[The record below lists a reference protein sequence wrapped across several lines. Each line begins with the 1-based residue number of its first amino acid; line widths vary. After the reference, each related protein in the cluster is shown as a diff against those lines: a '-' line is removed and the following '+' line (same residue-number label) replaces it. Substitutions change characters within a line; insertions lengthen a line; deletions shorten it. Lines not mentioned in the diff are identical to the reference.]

1 MACCTF
7 GVLEVITIT
16 PNRFEKQSSGT
27 LKILAHN
34 CNHQKGLVKQKTVAL
49 HYCALK
55 ADLPKHF
62 Y

>member
-16 PNRFEKQSSGT
+16 PNRFKKQSSGT

-34 CNHQKGLVKQKTVAL
+34 CNHQKGLVKQKTVGL
-49 HYCALK
+49 HHCAFK
-55 ADLPKHF
+55 AEFHNDV